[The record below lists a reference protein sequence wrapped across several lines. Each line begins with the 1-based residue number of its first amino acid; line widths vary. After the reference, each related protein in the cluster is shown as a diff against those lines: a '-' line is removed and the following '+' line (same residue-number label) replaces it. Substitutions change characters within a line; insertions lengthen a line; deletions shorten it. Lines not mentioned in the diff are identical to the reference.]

1 MVLDIKY
8 FMIKN
13 LKKNEFNNILE
24 NLKKIKEIKVK
35 EIKLNKIQKPHQQV

>member
-24 NLKKIKEIKVK
+24 NLKKIKVKEIKVK
-35 EIKLNKIQKPHQQV
+35 EIKLNKIQKPHQ